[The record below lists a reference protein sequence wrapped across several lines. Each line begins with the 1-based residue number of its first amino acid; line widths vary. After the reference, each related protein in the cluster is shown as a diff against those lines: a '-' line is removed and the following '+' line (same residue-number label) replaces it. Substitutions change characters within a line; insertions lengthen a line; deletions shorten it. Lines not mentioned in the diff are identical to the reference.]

1 MRLFDWCRLKMSLS
15 VPVRIAILMLL
26 IFLVQESF
34 NLDFGILGILPRKIY
49 GVFGIILTPF
59 IHGNWMHLLSNLS
72 PFLILSIVLYY
83 FYDRIAGWV
92 LVYGMLWTN
101 ILVWLA
107 GRPYLHIG
115 SSGLVYMLAFFLMG
129 FGFFRWKKIDLL
141 VSVIIVTIYGS
152 LVFGVVP
159 SVGRVSWESHLLGAG
174 VGIFLAFYLSR
185 KTHVSSYSL
194 KSIS

>member
-1 MRLFDWCRLKMSLS
+1 MSLIDWRRLRNS
-15 VPVRIAILMLL
+15 ISIPLRIALLMLL
-26 IFLVQESF
+26 LFVVQESF

-49 GVFGIILTPF
+49 GLFGIILTPF

-72 PFLILSIVLYY
+72 PFLILSVVLYY

-129 FGFFRWKKIDLL
+129 FGLFRWKRADLL
-141 VSVIIVTIYGS
+141 VSVTIICFYGS
-152 LVFGVVP
+152 LIFGVIP
-159 SVGRVSWESHLLGAG
+159 SVGRVSWESHLLGAM
-174 VGIFLAFYLSR
+174 VGLGLAFYLSR
-185 KTHVSSYSL
+185 KNHVSSYAL
-194 KSIS
+194 KRIA

>member
-1 MRLFDWCRLKMSLS
+1 MSLS
-15 VPVRIAILMLL
+15 IPLRLAFLMVL

-34 NLDFGILGILPRKIY
+34 RLDFGILGILPRKIY
-49 GVFGIILTPF
+49 GIFGIILTPF
-59 IHGNWMHLLSNLS
+59 IHGNALHLLSNIF
-72 PFLILSIVLYY
+72 PFVILSAVLYY

-101 ILVWLA
+101 VLVWLA

-129 FGFFRWKKIDLL
+129 FGLFRWKAVDLL
-141 VSVIIVTIYGS
+141 VSVLIIGVYGG
-152 LVFGVVP
+152 LAAGVVP
-159 SVGRVSWESHLLGAG
+159 TLGRVSWESHLLGAG
-174 VGIFLAFYLSR
+174 VGIVIAFYLSR
-185 KTHVSSYSL
+185 KTQVSSYSL